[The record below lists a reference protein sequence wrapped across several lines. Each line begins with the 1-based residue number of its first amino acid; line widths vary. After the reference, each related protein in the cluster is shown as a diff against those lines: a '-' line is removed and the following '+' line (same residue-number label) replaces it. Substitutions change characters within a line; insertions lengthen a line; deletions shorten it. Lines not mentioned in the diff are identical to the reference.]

1 MLMRVGQPEDIAAQ
15 RLRVLDVAG
24 TKVKVATKLA
34 ASVARVVGTCLLIGA
49 CAPSLL
55 AEQGGPALPTGS
67 PAEAGERPATEPI
80 PLEWRT
86 LGLMRIQDMTPFGL
100 GRLDMLPAHS
110 VPAAPGT
117 YAFELNVSYQNTWAL
132 SDNVRDYLEERGVRR
147 GTVGAAAAAD
157 ILALPGEVFLVDGE
171 FAVVELTLHYRASRH
186 LGLYATLPWFDLQ
199 GGFLDGAI
207 ESFHEEMGFSSVGR
221 EQVPRDRFLVVADL
235 AHTRIVVDEPP
246 SGGFGDPVIGM
257 RYSLLARPER
267 FNLILEGAI
276 KPSLFDRERFV
287 ATGRDDFGVQ
297 LSLQRFVR
305 RNAFYL
311 TAAGVYYQ
319 APDRGLASDG
329 WIPTIIMGWETKLT
343 RNTNFILQVY
353 GSRSSVERSDLDE
366 LTEAK
371 IQATVGL
378 QRRLR
383 GHVLRFGITENLANY
398 DNTPDVGFNV
408 SVGRIVFGH

>member
-1 MLMRVGQPEDIAAQ
+1 MLMKVGQPEDVAAG
-15 RLRVLDVAG
+15 RLRVFDVAG
-24 TKVKVATKLA
+24 TKVNVASRLA
-34 ASVARVVGTCLLIGA
+34 AAVGRVVGAGLLIGA
-49 CAPSLL
+49 CAPSLF
-55 AEQGGPALPTGS
+55 AEQRGLALPTES
-67 PAEAGERPATEPI
+67 PGEAEERPAVEPT

-100 GRLDMLPAHS
+100 GRLDMLPAHA
-110 VPAAPGT
+110 VPAAPRT
-117 YAFELNVSYQNTWAL
+117 YALELNVSHQNTWAL
-132 SDNVRDYLEERGVRR
+132 SDNVRDYLEARGVQR
-147 GTVGAAAAAD
+147 GAVGAAAVAD
-157 ILALPGEVFLVDGE
+157 ILALPDEAFLVDGE

-207 ESFHEEMGFSSVGR
+207 ESFHEEMGFSSAGR

-246 SGGFGDPVIGM
+246 SGGFGDPVIGV

-276 KPSLFDRERFV
+276 KLSVVDRERFV

-297 LSLQRFVR
+297 LSLQRFLR

-319 APDRGLASDG
+319 APDQGLASDG
-329 WIPTIIMGWETKLT
+329 WIPTLIMGWETKLT
-343 RNTNFILQVY
+343 RNTNFILQAY
-353 GSRSSVERSDLDE
+353 GSRSSVQRSDLDE
-366 LTEAK
+366 LTETK
-371 IQATVGL
+371 IQATMGL

-383 GHVLRFGITENLANY
+383 GHVLRFGVTENLANY